1 MKAIQPYKK
10 EIEQEM
16 IFYYNSLSEK
26 DRRRYAGIEAK
37 KLGYGGIS
45 YMERLL
51 GCRAET
57 IKRGMEEI
65 ELPSI
70 MNEHRIRKKG
80 AGRKKCIEKIEGI
93 DEAFLRVID
102 KHIAGSP
109 MNYAIR
115 WTNLTRQQIADLL
128 EKQEQIK
135 VSVTVIDQLLK
146 KHNFRRRQAF
156 KTKATGSNPHRNE
169 QFEKINSLVED
180 YQQKGNPVM
189 SMDTK
194 KKKN

>member
-1 MKAIQPYKK
+1 MKAIQPYQK

-16 IFYYNSLSEK
+16 ISYYHSLSEK

-45 YMERLL
+45 YIARLL
-51 GCRAET
+51 GCRGET
-57 IKRGMEEI
+57 IKRGIKEI
-65 ELPSI
+65 ESSSFL
-70 MNEHRIRKKG
+70 NDNRIRTKG
-80 AGRKKCIEKIEGI
+80 GGRKRCMEQIKGI
-93 DEAFLRVID
+93 DQAFLRVID

-109 MNYAIR
+109 TDSEIR

-128 EKQEQIK
+128 EQEEEIF

-146 KHNFRRRQAF
+146 KHNFRRRQAV

-169 QFEKINSLVED
+169 QFEKINDLVED
-180 YQQKGNPVM
+180 YQKQENPVL